1 MKWMYRTPKKVDT
14 TVLLLSVDEAPLL
27 AHSLPA
33 VLAQDPR
40 PEVVVVDN
48 ASTDETA
55 ELAERHGAAY
65 LRLESRR
72 TYAQAINHAIART
85 GGDVVVLLNAD
96 CFLRPGFLAKAV
108 PRLRERDVGAVA
120 PKLVRLEA
128 PGQPLGQIDTAAMYI
143 DRHRKNGLVGHGRPA
158 TGYSTPGEA
167 FGCDGAA
174 AVYRR
179 ETLEDCA
186 LGGREVLDVDMELW
200 ASDADLAWRA
210 QLLGWRCVYEPGAV
224 AEHIRTYSPSTRAQ
238 MSEQARRL
246 QFRNRYLMIVKN
258 ETRAGLLRDAPR
270 IVGYE
275 LLALGH
281 VLLRE
286 RHLLAG
292 YRDAA
297 RLLPGARR
305 RRRWIQARRRIDL
318 PPFGLRVRE

>member
-1 MKWMYRTPKKVDT
+1 MKT
-14 TVLLLSVDEAPLL
+14 TVILLSTDEASNL

-48 ASTDETA
+48 ASTDDTA
-55 ELAERHGAAY
+55 QIAERHRATY
-65 LRLESRR
+65 LRLEPRR
-72 TYAQAINHAIART
+72 TYAQALNDAIART
-85 GGDVVVLLNAD
+85 EGDAILLLNAD
-96 CFLRPGFLAKAV
+96 CFVRSGFLAAAV
-108 PRLRERDVGAVA
+108 ERLDRPDIGAVA
-120 PKLVRLEA
+120 PKLVRVKA
-128 PGQPLGQIDTAAMYI
+128 PGEPLGEIDTAAMYI

-158 TGYSTPGEA
+158 TSYSTLGDA
-167 FGCDGAA
+167 FGADGAA

-179 ETLEDCA
+179 EALEDCA
-186 LGGREVLDVDMELW
+186 LGGREVFDEDMELW

-210 QLLGWRCVYEPGAV
+210 QLLGWRCVYEPRAV
-224 AEHIRTYSPSTRAQ
+224 AEHIRTYSPSTRAR

-258 ETRAGLLRDAPR
+258 ETAVGLRRDAPL
-270 IVGYE
+270 ILGYE
-275 LLALGH
+275 ALALGH

-305 RRRWIQARRRIDL
+305 RRRWVQARRRIDL
-318 PPFGLRVRE
+318 PPFGLRVREDGSSSASS

>member
-1 MKWMYRTPKKVDT
+1 V
-14 TVLLLSVDEAPLL
+14 VL
-27 AHSLPA
+27 
-33 VLAQDPR
+33 
-40 PEVVVVDN
+40 DN
-48 ASTDETA
+48 GSTDETA
-55 ELAERHGAAY
+55 ELAERHGARY
-65 LRLESRR
+65 LPLGRRR
-72 TYAQAINHAIART
+72 TYAAALNDAIART
-85 GGDVVVLLNAD
+85 GGDAVVLLNAD
-96 CFLRPGFLAKAV
+96 CFLRPGFLAAAV
-108 PRLRERDVGAVA
+108 TRLEAAGVGAVA
-120 PKLVRLEA
+120 PKLVRVSA
-128 PGQPLGQIDTAAMYI
+128 PGRELGQIDTVAMYI

-158 TGYSTPGEA
+158 AGYSTAGDA

-174 AVYRR
+174 AIYRR

-186 LGGREVLDVDMELW
+186 LGGREVLDEDMELW

-210 QLLGWRCVYEPGAV
+210 QLFGWRCVYEPRAV

-258 ETRAGLLRDAPR
+258 ETRAGLTSDAPR
-270 IVGYE
+270 ILGYE
-275 LLALGH
+275 VLALGH

>member
-1 MKWMYRTPKKVDT
+1 M
-14 TVLLLSVDEAPLL
+14 
-27 AHSLPA
+27 
-33 VLAQDPR
+33 
-40 PEVVVVDN
+40 
-48 ASTDETA
+48 
-55 ELAERHGAAY
+55 
-65 LRLESRR
+65 
-72 TYAQAINHAIART
+72 
-85 GGDVVVLLNAD
+85 LLNAD
-96 CFLRPGFLAKAV
+96 CFVRPGFLAAAV
-108 PRLRERDVGAVA
+108 PRLEQPGVGAVA
-120 PKLVRLEA
+120 PKLVRVSA
-128 PGQPLGQIDTAAMYI
+128 PGRELGQIDTAAMYV

-158 TGYSTPGEA
+158 ASYSAPGEA

-186 LGGREVLDVDMELW
+186 LGGREVFDEEMELW

-210 QLLGWRCVYEPGAV
+210 QLLGWRCEYEPRAV
-224 AEHIRTYSPSTRAQ
+224 AEHIRTYSPSTRAR

-258 ETRAGLLRDAPR
+258 ETRAGLVRDAPL
-270 IVGYE
+270 ILGYE
-275 LLALGH
+275 ALALGH

-292 YRDAA
+292 YREAA

-318 PPFGLRVRE
+318 PPFSLRVRE